1 MTRIDD
7 QEPSIHTE
15 VYTFEKK
22 LVAAEALL
30 HDLDFRELSVTR
42 DLLRCQLIGYLT
54 ARELK
59 NQKVEIPD
67 GLLEHI
73 KYSIY
78 QRFPRLTSAIKHRFP
93 VKWRDIMPTVLQAI
107 DVPIISGHQ
116 TRLYVME
123 PFKF

>member
-1 MTRIDD
+1 MSV
-7 QEPSIHTE
+7 QVH
-15 VYTFEKK
+15 TFEKK
-22 LVAAEALL
+22 LLSADAFL
-30 HDLDFRELSVTR
+30 HDEFLSEYR
-42 DLLRCQLIGYLT
+42 DEVSGNLRLQLRAYLT

-59 NQKVEIPD
+59 NQKFEIPD

-78 QRFPRLTSAIKHRFP
+78 QRLPRLTSAIKRRFP
-93 VKWRDIMPTVLQAI
+93 VKWRDILPTVYQAI

-116 TRLYVME
+116 TCLYVME